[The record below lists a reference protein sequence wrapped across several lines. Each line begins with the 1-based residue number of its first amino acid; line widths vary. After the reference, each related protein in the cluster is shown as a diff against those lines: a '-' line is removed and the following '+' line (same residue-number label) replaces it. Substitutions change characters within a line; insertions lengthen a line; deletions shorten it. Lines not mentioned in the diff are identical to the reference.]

1 MTDNQMALGV
11 LIYQFGGSAP
21 SGSRDPSVAS
31 YESNDISYY
40 ADIAVEAESTFMDL
54 IFLPHTPVVS
64 MGDPAAVAQ
73 MEAKCTR
80 PDPGDPGRRLPGGAL
95 PRRHRRR
102 VRPAL
107 PRPARR
113 PHGLQPTRRP
123 ELQRRGLYR
132 TAHEGTTLRCHLGV
146 AVPA

>member
-21 SGSRDPSVAS
+21 SGWRDPSVAS
-31 YESNDISYY
+31 YGPNGISYY
-40 ADIAVEAESTFMDL
+40 ADIAVEAESAFMDL
-54 IFLPHTPVVS
+54 IFLPDTPVVS
-64 MGDPAAVAQ
+64 MGDPAALAQ
-73 MEAKCTR
+73 MEAKSTR
-80 PDPGDPGRRLPGGAL
+80 PDPGRRLPGGAL

-107 PRPARR
+107 ARPARR
-113 PHGLQPTRRP
+113 PHGRQPTRRP
-123 ELQRRGLYR
+123 EPQRRGLYR